1 MRGKG
6 RTGSIHSPPHDLSV
20 RGTSQ
25 ILKKSGRIRDGRK
38 RIRSQGRRI
47 LGIRHHLEVGEARLT
62 MSQRRG
68 RGVGEESL
76 PVREREGLMGSP
88 GRGAGRWECQGS
100 SWLGL
105 GAGEAA
111 TVGG

>member
-6 RTGSIHSPPHDLSV
+6 RMGSIHSPPHDLSV

-25 ILKKSGRIRDGRK
+25 ILTKSGRIHDGRK

-68 RGVGEESL
+68 RGVGEEPL
-76 PVREREGLMGSP
+76 PVRER
-88 GRGAGRWECQGS
+88 A
-100 SWLGL
+100 
-105 GAGEAA
+105 
-111 TVGG
+111 